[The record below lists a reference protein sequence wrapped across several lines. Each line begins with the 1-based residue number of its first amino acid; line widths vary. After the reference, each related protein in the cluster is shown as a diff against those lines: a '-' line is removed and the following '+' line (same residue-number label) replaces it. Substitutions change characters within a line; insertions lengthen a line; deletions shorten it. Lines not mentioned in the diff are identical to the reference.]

1 VKVAGDGLPGLGS
14 PTGNKS
20 GAFADSSEALDLRG
34 QRVIAEV
41 VAEAAGA
48 ENCGTLAARF
58 RVTVAEM
65 ASAIGALCRRVPAA
79 VVAGVISGMPYFEYV
94 AGRHSWE
101 VYSGISLSDRCCER
115 ELGRRACQKRRM

>member
-48 ENCGTLAARF
+48 ENRRTLAAVF

-65 ASAIGALCRRVPAA
+65 ASAIGALCGRVPAA

-94 AGRHSWE
+94 AGHSWE
-101 VYSGISLSDRCCER
+101 VYSGISLSDRCSER